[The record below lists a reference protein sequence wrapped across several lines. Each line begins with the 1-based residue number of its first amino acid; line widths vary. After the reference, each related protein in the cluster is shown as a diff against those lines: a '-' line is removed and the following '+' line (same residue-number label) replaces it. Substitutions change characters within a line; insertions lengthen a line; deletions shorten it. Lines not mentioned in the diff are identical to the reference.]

1 MIDPD
6 VPDPDPEPRG
16 GPSLPDVVVPGKEP
30 LPTHG
35 PEVFGGRLFIGI
47 AMLVGM
53 GIISWQGLNVVIDRT
68 LHPKEPKPVAA
79 WKVGEEADVELTLI
93 TPDAK
98 RLQCAHDTT
107 LEGVHCGYTAAKRP
121 FRRAP
126 NAPFDD
132 NDEAVIQP
140 YRTADTN
147 ALVLVSGLWAQ
158 PELALRLHREPPV
171 MGDVDKNLRFVAYCR
186 VRFVG
191 ELEQVSLR
199 WDTNAKW
206 GEEPKAMVAKAV
218 RCTLEPPN
226 G

>member
-1 MIDPD
+1 MI
-6 VPDPDPEPRG
+6 
-16 GPSLPDVVVPGKEP
+16 
-30 LPTHG
+30 
-35 PEVFGGRLFIGI
+35 GGRLYIAIG
-47 AMLVGM
+47 MLVLM
-53 GIISWQGLNVVIDRT
+53 GVISWQYPNAIIDRM
-68 LHPKEPKPVAA
+68 LHPKVAKPAVT

-98 RLQCAHDTT
+98 RLQCAHDAT
-107 LEGVHCGYTAAKRP
+107 LEDVHCGYAANKRP
-121 FRRAP
+121 FRRVP

-147 ALVLVSGLWAQ
+147 ALILVSGLWAQ
-158 PELALRLHREPPV
+158 PEIALRLHREPPV
-171 MGDVDKNLRFVAYCR
+171 PGDVDKSLRFVAYCH

-191 ELEQVSLR
+191 ELEKVSLR

-206 GEEPKAMVAKAV
+206 GEEPKAMVAKPV

>member
-1 MIDPD
+1 
-6 VPDPDPEPRG
+6 
-16 GPSLPDVVVPGKEP
+16 
-30 LPTHG
+30 
-35 PEVFGGRLFIGI
+35 VFGGRLFIGI
-47 AMLVGM
+47 AMLVTM
-53 GIISWQGLNVVIDRT
+53 GVISWQGLNVVIDRT
-68 LHPKEPKPVAA
+68 LHPKTPKPVAA

-98 RLQCAHDTT
+98 RLQCAHDAT
-107 LEGVHCGYTAAKRP
+107 LEGVHCGYTANKRP
-121 FRRAP
+121 YRRTP
-126 NAPFDD
+126 NAPLDD
-132 NDEAVIQP
+132 NDEAIIQP

-147 ALVLVSGLWAQ
+147 SLVLVSGLWAQ

-171 MGDVDKNLRFVAYCR
+171 TGDIDKNLRFVAYCR

-191 ELEQVSLR
+191 ELEKPSLR

-206 GEEPKAMVAKAV
+206 GEEPKAMVAKAL

>member
-1 MIDPD
+1 MTDADIPD
-6 VPDPDPEPRG
+6 AEPSPSEPAPVLAQPPRARPE
-16 GPSLPDVVVPGKEP
+16 
-30 LPTHG
+30 G
-35 PEVFGGRLFIGI
+35 PEVFGGRLFIGV

-53 GIISWQGLNVVIDRT
+53 GIISWQGFNVVIDRT

-79 WKVGEEADVELTLI
+79 WKVGDEADVELTLI

-107 LEGVHCGYTAAKRP
+107 LDGVHCGYTAAKRP
-121 FRRAP
+121 FRRTP
-126 NAPFDD
+126 NAPFHAH
-132 NDEAVIQP
+132 DEAVIQP

-147 ALVLVSGLWAQ
+147 ALVLVSGLWAM

-171 MGDVDKNLRFVAYCR
+171 LGDVDKNLRFVAYCR

-191 ELEQVSLR
+191 ELEKVSLR

-218 RCTLEPPN
+218 SCTLEPAN

>member
-1 MIDPD
+1 MTDADAHP
-6 VPDPDPEPRG
+6 PEPAA
-16 GPSLPDVVVPGKEP
+16 VPP
-30 LPTHG
+30 AAVPPAPPVQG
-35 PEVFGGRLFIGI
+35 PEVFGGRLFIGV
-47 AMLVGM
+47 AMLVAM
-53 GIISWQGLNVVIDRT
+53 GVISWQGLNVVIDRT
-68 LHPKEPKPVAA
+68 LHPKAPKPVAA

-107 LEGVHCGYTAAKRP
+107 LDGVHCGYTANKRP
-121 FRRAP
+121 FRRTP
-126 NAPFDD
+126 NAPLDD

-147 ALVLVSGLWAQ
+147 SLLLVSGLWAQ

-171 MGDVDKNLRFVAYCR
+171 AGDIDKNLRFVAYCR

-191 ELEQVSLR
+191 ELEKPSLR

-206 GEEPKAMVAKAV
+206 GEEPKAMVAKAL